1 MPFLLFF
8 VGLALLVVG
17 AELLVRGASRLG
29 SSLGVAPLVIGLTVV
44 AWATTAP
51 ELAVNIQ
58 ATTQGVPGVAL
69 GNVVG
74 SNIFNILVILGLSAL
89 VAPLI
94 VVRQIVRREVPLMIG
109 ASSLLLIL
117 SLDSNI
123 NRIDGL
129 IFVTGMAGYT
139 GWSIWLMRGEA
150 VLATDET
157 RQLIRQVRRTRRTV
171 ALTSS

>member
-1 MPFLLFF
+1 
-8 VGLALLVVG
+8 
-17 AELLVRGASRLG
+17 
-29 SSLGVAPLVIGLTVV
+29 
-44 AWATTAP
+44 
-51 ELAVNIQ
+51 
-58 ATTQGVPGVAL
+58 
-69 GNVVG
+69 
-74 SNIFNILVILGLSAL
+74 
-89 VAPLI
+89 
-94 VVRQIVRREVPLMIG
+94 MIG

-150 VLATDET
+150 VPATDET
-157 RQLIRQVRRTRRTV
+157 RQLIRQGRRTRRTV

>member
-89 VAPLI
+89 AAD
-94 VVRQIVRREVPLMIG
+94 R
-109 ASSLLLIL
+109 AS
-117 SLDSNI
+117 
-123 NRIDGL
+123 
-129 IFVTGMAGYT
+129 
-139 GWSIWLMRGEA
+139 
-150 VLATDET
+150 
-157 RQLIRQVRRTRRTV
+157 
-171 ALTSS
+171 